1 MPWGNSPGSTL
12 IDISLPGVLT
22 FILWLANQPDVYY
35 VRSRTEVPRLP
46 FIFNILSTLLTLM
59 MYAIIARA
67 LISWFDRGMQ
77 NPISR
82 FLVQLTEPII
92 APIRRV
98 LPTAGMID
106 FSPMVAIILI
116 FVLQEML
123 RSAVR

>member
-1 MPWGNSPGSTL
+1 L
-12 IDISLPGVLT
+12 L
-22 FILWLANQPDVYY
+22 
-35 VRSRTEVPRLP
+35 
-46 FIFNILSTLLTLM
+46 FIFEILTTFLTIM

-82 FLVQLTEPII
+82 FLVQITEPII

-116 FVLQEML
+116 WILQMML
-123 RSAVR
+123 SSAVR